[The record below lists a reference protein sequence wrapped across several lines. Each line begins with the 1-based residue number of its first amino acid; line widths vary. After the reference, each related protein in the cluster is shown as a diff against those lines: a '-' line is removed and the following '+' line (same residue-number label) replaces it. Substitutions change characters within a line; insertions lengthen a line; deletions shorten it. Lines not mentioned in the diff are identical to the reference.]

1 MHCIEAILTRRSIR
15 RYRSEPLSDDV
26 LTRILEAGLFA
37 PSAVNLQ
44 PWYLVVVRSRE
55 QMKRLLQGMEQT
67 AAGVEFSLRER
78 FRRAPQVAEEA
89 LGFIRCLGGAPVCVL
104 AFQHKPE
111 YPKQETSIVQSVA
124 AAIEN
129 MLLAAWSLG
138 VGSCWLTA
146 PLEAGVSE
154 QLCQV
159 FAPGHGKLVAMV
171 TLGNPEGVQTAPKRK
186 DARWTIL

>member
-1 MHCIEAILTRRSIR
+1 
-15 RYRSEPLSDDV
+15 
-26 LTRILEAGLFA
+26 
-37 PSAVNLQ
+37 
-44 PWYLVVVRSRE
+44 
-55 QMKRLLQGMEQT
+55 MKRLLQVMEQT

-89 LGFIRCLGGAPVCVL
+89 LGFIRCVL

-171 TLGNPEGVQTAPKRK
+171 TLGYPEGVQTAPKRK

>member
-55 QMKRLLQGMEQT
+55 QMKRLLQVMEQT

-78 FRRAPQVAEEA
+78 FRRA
-89 LGFIRCLGGAPVCVL
+89 
-104 AFQHKPE
+104 
-111 YPKQETSIVQSVA
+111 
-124 AAIEN
+124 
-129 MLLAAWSLG
+129 
-138 VGSCWLTA
+138 
-146 PLEAGVSE
+146 
-154 QLCQV
+154 
-159 FAPGHGKLVAMV
+159 
-171 TLGNPEGVQTAPKRK
+171 
-186 DARWTIL
+186 